1 MEQPENS
8 KSIFRDRRTKRII
21 IVLVAAVSTLLI
33 LLVLQRMHVLKN
45 KWLLLKQRLLKRQ
58 MH

>member
-21 IVLVAAVSTLLI
+21 IVLWQCYYTFI
-33 LLVLQRMHVLKN
+33 LLVLQRMHSEEQIAAFEAKVIEEKN
-45 KWLLLKQRLLKRQ
+45 
-58 MH
+58 